1 MYTKFYNLREKP
13 FDLSPSSRFLY
24 LGENHKEALALLTY
38 GLRERKGFGL
48 LTGKVGTGKTTI
60 VHALLAGLDQNVHLV
75 HLSNPLM
82 SPRELLDYLA
92 RKTLGRETP
101 FLSKAEFLIDF
112 EEFLLGC
119 LKSGK
124 NFLLII
130 DEAHKASFQLLEEIR
145 LLSNMETAEVKLLS
159 IFLVGQ
165 PELRERLKDPRC
177 KALFQRITIHYHLT
191 PLDQNSAGEYI
202 RTRLR
207 VAGARTPE
215 KIFPENVIG
224 KIHQY
229 SKGYPREINSIS
241 DNLLLLAYTQ
251 GERKITTEM
260 VTECCRDMN
269 IDIPPLERKEMRRP
283 AEQRE
288 ATPRPLATPRKRLS
302 FAIGLLASL
311 AVFLAIGFVKTGMFS
326 RSVGVKPQAGE
337 EQTGIGKG
345 LGEAVLQ
352 ERDNDASR
360 EQTQSPLEKLTS
372 KEAAGTARGVPL
384 QDPAGPPVTESPAIH
399 TEAENREQGPPPSVD
414 PESPP
419 GRTSWQ
425 TLTVLEGQT
434 LRELAL
440 EAYGKGDKAI
450 LTMLVEANPTI
461 EDMNLVTVG
470 QRISF
475 PPLPLEGY
483 ESDDKVAR
491 RAPSS
496 ADTEHHGAPDRDIY
510 ERIDQDI
517 LRPLKQKQPGAYRDF
532 WAGLLYCDTGQR
544 STDPGNMASK
554 EDARKRISQFVRVA
568 SETENESASLGGTTR
583 TLYPAV
589 LRAYGELSSC
599 DPSIYAPLLKDSVI
613 GQEKWQGDADLIRA
627 LDGTDETE
635 KEEARKRFLL
645 VIRHPD
651 ARLRE
656 LHTLGHY
663 ALETGWI
670 EGAIAAFDRI
680 AADQNPDYETYNNR
694 AVAYLRKGE
703 IELARN
709 DLNRAIEKDPAR
721 PEAFNNMGMTYVHEK
736 AYKDAASY
744 FLHAAKVDPS
754 FHVSLLNA
762 AVVCGQHLKNSAK
775 ATSLAIEYIDGGGVF
790 QRQMLIEWLGET

>member
-1 MYTKFYNLREKP
+1 MYTKFYDLREKP

-24 LGENHKEALALLTY
+24 LGEAHKEALALLTY

-48 LTGKVGTGKTTI
+48 LTGEVGTGKTTI
-60 VHALLAGLDQNVHLV
+60 VHALLAGLDRNVHLV

-82 SPRELLDYLA
+82 SPREFLDYLA
-92 RKTLGRETP
+92 RKALGRETP
-101 FLSKAEFLIDF
+101 FLSKADFLIDF

-119 LKSGK
+119 LKAGK

-145 LLSNMETAEVKLLS
+145 LLSNMETAEVKLMS

-191 PLDQNSAGEYI
+191 PLDQDSAGEYI

-207 VAGARTPE
+207 AAGARTPE
-215 KIFPENVIG
+215 KIFPENVIRR
-224 KIHQY
+224 IHQY

-241 DNLLLLAYTQ
+241 DNLLLLAYAQ
-251 GERKITTEM
+251 GKRKITAEM
-260 VTECCRDMN
+260 VTECCRDIN
-269 IDIPPLERKEMRRP
+269 LEIPPPTKEEMPRP

-288 ATPRPLATPRKRLS
+288 AKPGPLATRRKRLS

-311 AVFLAIGFVKTGMFS
+311 VLFLAIGFVGTGMFS

-337 EQTGIGKG
+337 KQSDVGEGIGEG
-345 LGEAVLQ
+345 IPQ
-352 ERDNDASR
+352 ERDKKALG
-360 EQTQSPLEKLTS
+360 EQSQSPLEKLASTE
-372 KEAAGTARGVPL
+372 EAGPPGSVPL
-384 QDPAGPPVTESPAIH
+384 QEPTGPLVDLEL
-399 TEAENREQGPPPSVD
+399 PPR
-414 PESPP
+414 
-419 GRTSWQ
+419 RTSTQ

-440 EAYGKGDKAI
+440 EAYGQGDKAI
-450 LTMLVEANPTI
+450 LTMVVEANPTI
-461 EDMNLVTVG
+461 EDMNSITVG
-470 QRISF
+470 QRITF

-483 ESDDKVAR
+483 KSDDQVAR

-496 ADTEHHGAPDRDIY
+496 SDTEQDGAPDRDIY
-510 ERIDQDI
+510 DRIDRDI
-517 LRPLKQKQPGAYRDF
+517 LRPLMQKQPGAYRAF
-532 WAGLLYCDTGQR
+532 WVGLLYCDTGQR
-544 STDPGNMASK
+544 STDSENLASK
-554 EDARKRISQFVRVA
+554 ENAKKRISDFLKVA
-568 SETENESASLGGTTR
+568 SEMESETASLGGTTR
-583 TLYPAV
+583 TLHPEA
-589 LRAYGELSSC
+589 LRAYSELSSL
-599 DPSIYAPLLKDSVI
+599 DPSSYAPLLEDSVA
-613 GQEKWQGDADLIRA
+613 GREKWQGDADLIRA
-627 LDGTDETE
+627 LDGTDAAE

-645 VIRHPD
+645 VIHHPD

-656 LHTLGHY
+656 LHTLGYY

-680 AADQNPDYETYNNR
+680 IEDQNPDYETYNNR

-709 DLNRAIEKDPAR
+709 DLNNAIEKDPAR

-736 AYKDAASY
+736 AYRDAATY
-744 FLHAAKVDPS
+744 FLHATKVEPS

-762 AVVCGQHLKNSAK
+762 AVVYGQHLKNGAE
-775 ATSLAIEYIDGGGVF
+775 ATRLAGEYLDGGGVF
-790 QRQMLIEWLGET
+790 QRKMLIEWLGET